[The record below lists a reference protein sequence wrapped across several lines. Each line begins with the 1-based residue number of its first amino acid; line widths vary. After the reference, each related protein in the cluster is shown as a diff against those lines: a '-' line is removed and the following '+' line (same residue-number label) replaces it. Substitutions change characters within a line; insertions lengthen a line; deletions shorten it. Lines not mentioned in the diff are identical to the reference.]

1 MVINHQR
8 SPCVRIFAN
17 KIAENIYSQLDDE
30 GREILKFRDIID
42 HRKDNSALT
51 KENGLTPQGCG
62 NRKCKPTM
70 KECQVL
76 VKWVDE
82 TTTWMNLKDVKEASP
97 IELAEYAVANQ
108 IHDEPAFAW
117 WVPYCLK
124 KKDRIISKVK
134 TKYWKTTHKYGV

>member
-1 MVINHQR
+1 M
-8 SPCVRIFAN
+8 
-17 KIAENIYSQLDDE
+17 
-30 GREILKFRDIID
+30 
-42 HRKDNSALT
+42 
-51 KENGLTPQGCG
+51 
-62 NRKCKPTM
+62 
-70 KECQVL
+70 L

-97 IELAEYAVANQ
+97 IKLAEYAVANQ

-124 KKDRIISKVK
+124 KRDRIILKVK